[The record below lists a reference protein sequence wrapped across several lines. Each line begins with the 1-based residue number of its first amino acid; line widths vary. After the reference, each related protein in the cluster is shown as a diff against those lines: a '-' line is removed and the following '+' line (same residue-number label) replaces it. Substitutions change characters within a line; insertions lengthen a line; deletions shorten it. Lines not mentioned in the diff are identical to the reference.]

1 MTTTATT
8 TRLDAMRANIP
19 TELQQ
24 RRAVGTQSAPYDQ
37 VRALLKWQCEEALQ
51 MAPRYIEEG
60 IVIVKA
66 HAPIFSA
73 SGRVG
78 CTCEAYKRSEKYR
91 QWCECNGKTFD
102 PNYTCRNPGKHPAGN
117 WKHEK
122 AGVTI
127 DQVHD
132 VWGRF
137 YTATDVD
144 TGKRVQVVW
153 NIGTLTG
160 PSNLLTL
167 DADTYKAYYRCDLSD
182 LVDLD
187 DQETPTAVT
196 HSGGAHLVFDRQGK
210 PFTNA
215 NGELKAAGIDGVDV
229 RGVGGFQVLA
239 PSRGPSGNFY
249 SWAEGLEPWTVKPRP
264 IPPALDALL
273 SSAAGKRSKTGTTAI
288 TFTAPTTERPT
299 LSQWHISK
307 DMLDLIHNPRP
318 KGQRSEADYSVCL
331 SLVYSGATDND
342 ILSVFEHYPIGAAGK
357 FAEAGRAYLG
367 HTVAK
372 AQAYAAEHPRPD
384 IAAVIAH
391 YRQLA
396 EFGDWSQI
404 IPADRQSATGYLTG
418 STDRKLF
425 LNLLDI
431 MERAGRVAG
440 VTVSYRQL
448 VTRRDA
454 NGVQVAI
461 ASVQT
466 AKHFLDRINGV
477 LLTYE
482 QSKTGTVVCLAI
494 DNLPVCSRLDTSKQ
508 ISSMAEVSNLLQT
521 GQLNNAVFSSHLADD
536 AFATGTA
543 RWAREVI
550 DAEKRVLM
558 ADNPHYQEAAVA
570 YKSALESKPESSAE
584 MARLIGADTLA
595 TYRELCERAAA
606 DFLPGLGTFGLLVI
620 ADLLDNPGSDRQ
632 SIAQR
637 RGLKPSSVA
646 TLLRKLDAWGLVEA
660 DQSFGGR
667 KLYTLVGDVFG
678 EIIDR
683 LPESKTYRI
692 GVQRLD
698 RRLEQAQFWAENE
711 AATAAVAGDTDR
723 QQLAEMRITRIANQ
737 RLATAAALHP
747 ELSKEALLRWVFS
760 QPYINTTKV
769 HPPKMPAPG
778 TLAAQNRITI
788 DGMSIYDAYAEL
800 AAAETDKLVIVAESV
815 WSSEKIAVQRAVAP

>member
-1 MTTTATT
+1 MNHHTKDVNLRSKAATEPP
-8 TRLDAMRANIP
+8 D
-19 TELQQ
+19 E
-24 RRAVGTQSAPYDQ
+24 Q
-37 VRALLKWQCEEALQ
+37 VRALLRWQCEETLQ

-60 IVIVKA
+60 IVIVKT

-91 QWCECNGKTFD
+91 QWCESNDKTFD

-117 WKHEK
+117 WKHET

-132 VWGRF
+132 IWGRF
-137 YTATDVD
+137 HTATDVD
-144 TGKRVQVVW
+144 TGRRVQVVW

-167 DADTYKAYYRCDLSD
+167 DADTYKAHYQCDLSD

-196 HSGGAHLVFDRQGK
+196 HGGGAHLVFARQGK
-210 PFTNA
+210 PYTNA
-215 NGELKAAGIDGVDV
+215 NGELKAAGVDGVDV

-273 SSAAGKRSKTGTTAI
+273 SSSAAKRSKTGTTAI
-288 TFTAPTTERPT
+288 TFTAPATERPT

-307 DMLDLIHNPRP
+307 DTLDLIHNPRP
-318 KGQRSEADYSVCL
+318 KGQRSEADYSACL
-331 SLVYSGATDND
+331 SLVYAGATDND

-357 FAEAGRAYLG
+357 FAETGRAYLG
-367 HTVAK
+367 HTIAN
-372 AQAYAAEHPRPD
+372 ARAYAAERPRPD
-384 IAAVIAH
+384 IAAVIAR

-404 IPADRQSATGYLTG
+404 IPADRQSANGYLTG
-418 STDRKLF
+418 QTDRKLF
-425 LNLLDI
+425 ANLLDI

-448 VTRRDA
+448 VTRRDVD
-454 NGVQVAI
+454 GVQVAI

-466 AKHFLDRINGV
+466 AKHFLDRVNGV
-477 LLTYE
+477 LLTYAPNE
-482 QSKTGTVVCLAI
+482 RGQMISLA
-494 DNLPVCSRLDTSKQ
+494 PVFSRLDTSKQ
-508 ISSMAEVSNLLQT
+508 ISSMTEVSNLLPT

-550 DAEKRVLM
+550 AAEKAVLM
-558 ADNPHYQEAAVA
+558 SDNPAYQAAAIA
-570 YKSALESKPESSAE
+570 YKAALASKPESASE

-646 TLLRKLDAWGLVEA
+646 TVLRKFDAWGLVET
-660 DQSFGGR
+660 DQPFGGR

-683 LPESKTYRI
+683 LPEARTYRI

-698 RRLEQAQFWAENE
+698 RQLESAKYWAEKE
-711 AATAAVAGDTDR
+711 AADAEREGDEER
-723 QQLAEMRITRIANQ
+723 QQLAAARVTRLAN
-737 RLATAAALHP
+737 RRMATAAALHP

-778 TLAAQNRITI
+778 TLAAQTRITI

-800 AAAETDKLVIVAESV
+800 AAAETDKSVIVAESV
-815 WSSEKIAVQRAVAP
+815 WSSEKIAVRRAVAP